1 MKSRWVRNALRLAAF
16 VPALLLGAWLVNY
29 TQRQAA
35 RPPSVEFNN
44 QLDRLILEA
53 RAEAAENAAAE
64 VAETTG
70 DLPGGVT
77 IDLNLA
83 PEVVEFDGFIRY
95 GEPIDSSRDPF
106 SSSADAVPVPPHVIR
121 VTSKRIEMPVFNTR
135 EITTTTTAWEGAT
148 ATAAA
153 ERKGIEPWL
162 AGFFDR
168 MSRYLSGKSVVP

>member
-16 VPALLLGAWLVNY
+16 VPALLLGVWLVNY

-35 RPPSVEFNN
+35 RPPSVEFNE
-44 QLDRLILEA
+44 QIDRMILEA
-53 RAEAAENAAAE
+53 RAEAAENTAAG
-64 VAETTG
+64 VAEATG

-95 GEPIDSSRDPF
+95 GEPIDSAKDPF
-106 SSSADAVPVPPHVIR
+106 SGPEVVVPVPPHVIR

-135 EITTTTTAWEGAT
+135 EITTTTTVWEGAP
-148 ATAAA
+148 ATAAD
-153 ERKGIEPWL
+153 RKGIEPWL